1 MKTFKEYLNEQ
12 KSKGTYAAVIPS
24 AKDSKL
30 LSCFKTKHELVND
43 EPLHCTLLYSR
54 KYLPKYKPDPE
65 LTHVASIKKLEVWP
79 KHKGESND
87 DGENYL
93 VAILSSESLQDRYKE
108 LTDEHGATSDYDKY
122 IPHVT
127 LACMKRNFDVDDYDL
142 SELPK
147 TITLSD
153 EYMNDLD
160 LSEEE

>member
-43 EPLHCTLLYSR
+43 EELHCTLIYSR
-54 KYLPKYKPDPE
+54 KYLQKYKPEPK
-65 LTHVASIKKLEVWP
+65 LTHEASIEKLEVWP
-79 KHKGESND
+79 KHAGEDS

-93 VAILSSESLQDRYKE
+93 VAILSSKTLQDRYKE
-108 LTDEHGATSDYDKY
+108 ITDEHGATSDYDEY

-127 LACMKRNFDVDDYDL
+127 LACMKKDFDVNDYDL
-142 SELPK
+142 LELPE
-147 TITLSD
+147 TITLSG